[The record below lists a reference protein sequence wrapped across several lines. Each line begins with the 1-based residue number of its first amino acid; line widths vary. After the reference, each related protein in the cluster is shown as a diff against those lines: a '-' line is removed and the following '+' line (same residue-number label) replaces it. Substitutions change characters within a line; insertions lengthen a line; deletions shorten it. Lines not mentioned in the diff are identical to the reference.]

1 MKQVS
6 HRVARRNML
15 SPAPDMRGFTS
26 IVKISNCYDDTKPLY
41 ITRREIFAQI
51 SFDLGNGLINI
62 HSEPAWGGK
71 DGWRKFDQYTAKLRL
86 LRSMVSDGILH
97 ISSKDP
103 TRWKEREWLNEDGD
117 NNYGSSFAIDIPAL
131 DSSTAGFCV
140 LEISDCNKKVRIQP
154 GRKELLRILK
164 KMLNHIEQHYGDCKE
179 GEKKW
184 KVV

>member
-1 MKQVS
+1 MRQDI

-26 IVKISNCYDDTKPLY
+26 IVKISNYYEDSKPLY
-41 ITRREIFAQI
+41 VARREIFAQI
-51 SFDLGNGLINI
+51 GFDLGNGLINI

-71 DGWRKFDQYTAKLRL
+71 DGWRKFDQYLAKLRL
-86 LRSMVSDGILH
+86 LRSMVLDGIVH
-97 ISSKDP
+97 ITYKNP
-103 TRWKEREWLNEDGD
+103 ERWNEREWLNESD
-117 NNYGSSFAIDIPAL
+117 NSNYGSSFAIDIPAF
-131 DSSTAGFCV
+131 DSPTAGFCM

-164 KMLNHIEQHYGDCKE
+164 KMLKHIEQHYEDCKE